1 MRELLISATARGA
14 AAALLVGWF
23 ALRPRR
29 ESGHDNDPALRVV
42 ARTRVGV
49 GRTLVLV
56 EVDGRRL
63 LLGSTKEEWCALV
76 DLGSAEPIPSDDFF
90 EGIEEELLR
99 ASGSTRPRRGLR
111 S

>member
-1 MRELLISATARGA
+1 MNELLIYATALGA

-29 ESGHDNDPALRVV
+29 GHGHDPALRVV
-42 ARTRVGV
+42 ARTGVGV

-99 ASGSTRPRRGLR
+99 ASGSTRHRRLP

>member
-1 MRELLISATARGA
+1 MSPNLVTAIAAFA
-14 AAALLVGWF
+14 AAAVLFGWF
-23 ALRPRR
+23 AFRPRR
-29 ESGHDNDPALRVV
+29 RVGPGDELRVV
-42 ARTRVGV
+42 TRTRVGV

-63 LLGSTKEEWCALV
+63 LLGSTRDQWCALA
-76 DLGSAEPIPSDDFF
+76 DLGTARSTDPDDVF

-99 ASGSTRPRRGLR
+99 ASEAGRIRRRLR